1 MELYKE
7 LRRSLLLAVWFV
19 VLTFPIMVI
28 RVNTI
33 TDTIVWRW
41 DRLVLIAVGSFF
53 GSLAWNYFQHR
64 KMMRARPAAAP
75 AGASWASPVTT
86 ADSVAPVASADG
98 IPGSAPLSTPV
109 RPESWWDKLLARVG
123 LSRATFRQRKVALP
137 LGLLALG
144 LAIAYP
150 LVTSL
155 YQTNIMISALI
166 YVMLALGL
174 NIVIGLGG
182 MLHLG
187 YAAFYLVGAYTYAL
201 LNFNFGVGFWV
212 ALPIGGVVSM
222 VFGILLA
229 IPVLRLRGDYLA
241 IVTLG
246 FGEIMR
252 IIALNWS
259 SLTLGPSGIKGVDRP
274 GLFGIDLNLFQA
286 TNYTYF
292 IVLGLVV
299 ITIFIVSRLE
309 NSRIG
314 RQWVAMGEDDVAAR
328 AMGVNTVRAKMTA
341 FAMGALWAGLA
352 GVVFAARTTFINPE
366 SFRVWESVLILSMVV
381 LGGMGSI
388 PGVIV
393 GALLLILLPEYL
405 RAFSEYRL
413 MIFGAL
419 LVIMMVFKP
428 AGLIPKRRRLHKLRP
443 EDLANSTAGEAGSPS
458 TGGEV

>member
-1 MELYKE
+1 MNIMKQVQ
-7 LRRSLLLAVWFV
+7 RSLLLAFWFV

-33 TDTIVWRW
+33 TDTIEWRW
-41 DRLVLIAVGSFF
+41 ERLLTIAIGSFF
-53 GSLAWNYFQHR
+53 GSLVCNYFQR
-64 KMMRARPAAAP
+64 RNVARPQRAASAAAP
-75 AGASWASPVTT
+75 GTPGVADVPADAASDAQAQGADA
-86 ADSVAPVASADG
+86 
-98 IPGSAPLSTPV
+98 GSAPLNAPAASGTWV
-109 RPESWWDKLLARVG
+109 DRLLARVG
-123 LSRATFRQRKVALP
+123 MTRDSFREPRFAIP
-137 LGLLALG
+137 LVVVGLG
-144 LAIAYP
+144 VAIAYP

-155 YQTNIMISALI
+155 YQTSIMISALI

-187 YAAFYLVGAYTYAL
+187 YAAFYAVGAYTYAL
-201 LNFNFGVGFWV
+201 LNHYFGVSFWI
-212 ALPIGGVVSM
+212 ALPIGALLSM

-246 FGEIMR
+246 FGEIIR
-252 IIALNWS
+252 IVLTNWDAV
-259 SLTLGPSGIKGVDRP
+259 TLGPSGVKGIARP
-274 GLFGIDLNLFQA
+274 GFFGADFSLPQA
-286 TNYTYF
+286 MNYTYF
-292 IVLGLVV
+292 ICLALVV
-299 ITIFIVSRLE
+299 ITILIVNRLE

-314 RQWVAMGEDDVAAR
+314 RQWVAMGEDDIAAR
-328 AMGVNTVRAKMTA
+328 AMGVNTVKAKMTA

-352 GVVFAARTTFINPE
+352 GVVFAARTTFVNPE

-405 RAFSEYRL
+405 RPFAEYRL
-413 MIFGAL
+413 LIFGAL
-419 LVIMMVFKP
+419 LVVMMVFKP
-428 AGLIPKRRRLHKLRP
+428 AGLIPKRRKAYKLRP
-443 EDLANSTAGEAGSPS
+443 DDIVPGDGSA
-458 TGGEV
+458 TGGAS

>member
-1 MELYKE
+1 MNIVRE
-7 LRRSLLLAVWFV
+7 LRRSLLLAFWFV

-33 TDTIVWRW
+33 TDTIEWRW
-41 DRLVLIAVGSFF
+41 DRLILIAVGGFVGSFV
-53 GSLAWNYFQHR
+53 WNYFQAR
-64 KMMRARPAAAP
+64 KSQRAQRPAQAQVGAAPDAAAATEAP
-75 AGASWASPVTT
+75 AGTAPMNPPALAQSWF
-86 ADSVAPVASADG
+86 D
-98 IPGSAPLSTPV
+98 
-109 RPESWWDKLLARVG
+109 RLLGRFG
-123 LSRATFRQRKVALP
+123 WTRDTFRQPKVAVP
-137 LGLLALG
+137 LGLVLLG
-144 LAIAYP
+144 IAIAYP

-166 YVMLALGL
+166 YVILALGL

-187 YAAFYLVGAYTYAL
+187 YAAFYLVGAYTYGL
-201 LNFNFGVGFWV
+201 LNHHFGLSFWL
-212 ALPIGGVVSM
+212 ALPLGAGLSAL
-222 VFGILLA
+222 FGILLA

-252 IIALNWS
+252 IVATNWS
-259 SLTLGPSGIKGVDRP
+259 SLTGGPSGVKNIARPGFFGVDFS
-274 GLFGIDLNLFQA
+274 LSQA
-286 TNYTYF
+286 MNFMYF
-292 IVLGLVV
+292 ICIFLVLL
-299 ITIFIVSRLE
+299 TIFIVNRLE

-328 AMGVNTVRAKMTA
+328 AMGVNTVKAKMTA

-352 GVVFAARTTFINPE
+352 GVIFAAKTTFINPD
-366 SFRVWESVLILSMVV
+366 SFKVWESVLILSMVV

-413 MIFGAL
+413 LVFGAL

-428 AGLIPKRRRLHKLRP
+428 AGLIPKRRRHYKIRP
-443 EDLANSTAGEAGSPS
+443 DTLAASPAAGDTASDDAGGDRP
-458 TGGEV
+458 GGAQ

>member
-1 MELYKE
+1 MNIVKE
-7 LRRSLLLAVWFV
+7 LRRSLLLSFWFV
-19 VLTFPIMVI
+19 ILTFPIMVI

-41 DRLVLIAVGSFF
+41 DRLIFIAVGGFVGSF
-53 GSLAWNYFQHR
+53 LWNYFQAR
-64 KMMRARPAAAP
+64 KAQRAQRPAQ
-75 AGASWASPVTT
+75 AGAADAQAAAQT
-86 ADSVAPVASADG
+86 ADGAEAQTAADG
-98 IPGSAPLSTPV
+98 QSGTAPMNPPALAQ
-109 RPESWWDKLLARVG
+109 SWIDRLLGRFG
-123 LSRATFRQRKVALP
+123 WTRDTFRQRKVAIP
-137 LGLLALG
+137 LGIVLLG
-144 LAIAYP
+144 IAIAYP

-166 YVMLALGL
+166 YVILALGL

-187 YAAFYLVGAYTYAL
+187 YAAFYLVGAYTYGL
-201 LNFNFGVGFWV
+201 LNHYFGLSFWL
-212 ALPIGGVVSM
+212 ALPLGAGLSA

-252 IIALNWS
+252 IVATNWS
-259 SLTLGPSGIKGVDRP
+259 ALTLGPSGVKNIARPGFFGVDFS
-274 GLFGIDLNLFQA
+274 LSQA
-286 TNYTYF
+286 MNFMYF
-292 IVLGLVV
+292 ICIILVIV
-299 ITIFIVSRLE
+299 TIFIVNRLE

-328 AMGVNTVRAKMTA
+328 AMGVNTVKAKMTA

-352 GVVFAARTTFINPE
+352 GVIFAAKTTFINPD
-366 SFRVWESVLILSMVV
+366 SFKVWESVLILSMVV

-393 GALLLILLPEYL
+393 GALLLILMPEYL

-413 MIFGAL
+413 LIFGAL

-428 AGLIPKRRRLHKLRP
+428 AGLIPKRRRHYKLRP
-443 EDLANSTAGEAGSPS
+443 GTLAASPAAGDSQE
-458 TGGEV
+458 GER

>member
-1 MELYKE
+1 MNIVRE
-7 LRRSLLLAVWFV
+7 LRRSLLLAFWFV

-33 TDTIVWRW
+33 TDTIEWRW
-41 DRLVLIAVGSFF
+41 DRLVLIAVGGFVGSFV
-53 GSLAWNYFQHR
+53 WNYFQAR
-64 KMMRARPAAAP
+64 KSQRAQRPAQAQVGAAPDAAAATEAP
-75 AGASWASPVTT
+75 AGTAPMNPPALAQSWF
-86 ADSVAPVASADG
+86 D
-98 IPGSAPLSTPV
+98 
-109 RPESWWDKLLARVG
+109 RLLGRFG
-123 LSRATFRQRKVALP
+123 WTRDTFRQPKVAVP
-137 LGLLALG
+137 LGLVLLG
-144 LAIAYP
+144 ITIAYP

-166 YVMLALGL
+166 YVILALGL

-187 YAAFYLVGAYTYAL
+187 YAAFYLVGAYTYGL
-201 LNFNFGVGFWV
+201 LNHHFGLSFWL
-212 ALPIGGVVSM
+212 ALPLGAGLSAL
-222 VFGILLA
+222 FGILLA

-252 IIALNWS
+252 IVATNWS
-259 SLTLGPSGIKGVDRP
+259 SLTGGPSGVKNIARPGFFGVDFS
-274 GLFGIDLNLFQA
+274 LSQA
-286 TNYTYF
+286 MNFMYF
-292 IVLGLVV
+292 ICIFLVLL
-299 ITIFIVSRLE
+299 TIFIVNRLE

-328 AMGVNTVRAKMTA
+328 AMGVNTVKAKMTA

-352 GVVFAARTTFINPE
+352 GVIFAAKTTFINPE
-366 SFRVWESVLILSMVV
+366 SFKVWESVLILSMVV

-413 MIFGAL
+413 LVFGAL

-428 AGLIPKRRRLHKLRP
+428 AGLIPKRRRHYKIRP
-443 EDLANSTAGEAGSPS
+443 DTLAASPAAGDTASDDAGGDGP
-458 TGGEV
+458 GGAQ

>member
-1 MELYKE
+1 MLKE
-7 LRRSLLLAVWFV
+7 LRRSLLLAIWFV
-19 VLTFPIMVI
+19 VLTFPIIVI

-33 TDTIVWRW
+33 TDTIEWRW
-41 DRLVLIAVGSFF
+41 ERLIAIAIGSFF
-53 GSLAWNYFQHR
+53 GSLVWNYFQRRTQAR
-64 KMMRARPAAAP
+64 KPAAAAAGVDP
-75 AGASWASPVTT
+75 AATAAATVTVPGE
-86 ADSVAPVASADG
+86 A
-98 IPGSAPLSTPV
+98 GSAPLGAPAKRGNWV
-109 RPESWWDKLLARVG
+109 DRLLARVG
-123 LSRATFRQRKVALP
+123 WDRDSFRQPKVAIP
-137 LGLLALG
+137 LGAVALAL
-144 LAIAYP
+144 AVAYP

-187 YAAFYLVGAYTYAL
+187 YAAFYAVGAYTYAL
-201 LNFNFGVGFWV
+201 LNFYFGVSFWI
-212 ALPIGGVVSM
+212 ALPIGALLSM
-222 VFGILLA
+222 AFGILLA

-246 FGEIMR
+246 FGEIIR
-252 IIALNWS
+252 IVLTNWS
-259 SLTLGPSGIKGVDRP
+259 SLTLGPSGVKGIARP
-274 GLFGIDLNLFQA
+274 GLFGIDFSLPQA
-286 TNYTYF
+286 MNYTYF
-292 IVLGLVV
+292 IVLALVV
-299 ITIFIVSRLE
+299 ATIFIVNRLE

-352 GVVFAARTTFINPE
+352 GVVFAARTTFVNPE

-393 GALLLILLPEYL
+393 GALLLVLLPEYL
-405 RAFSEYRL
+405 RPFAQYRL
-413 MIFGAL
+413 LIFGAL

-428 AGLIPKRRRLHKLRP
+428 AGIIPKRRRHYKLRP
-443 EDLANSTAGEAGSPS
+443 EEIGDPS
-458 TGGEV
+458 AAIPGKGGDT